1 MNTNETVRGLSIKNV
16 LKKVIEN
23 KVFWIL
29 SFTFITAAA
38 AQITIP
44 VKPVPFTLQ
53 TSAVLLAGA
62 VLGAK
67 RGAISQLIYLGLG
80 IIGLPVFAQTPDG
93 AIGFARLIGPTG
105 GYLLAF
111 PIAAYITG
119 RLIELNKSY
128 VVVVSSMFFG
138 SIIIIFFG
146 TLYLHLMFIKD
157 FTLAV
162 EAGAADFT
170 FWTVIKVFTATL
182 IYFGITKRNPNKS

>member
-29 SFTFITAAA
+29 SFTFITVAA

-128 VVVVSSMFFG
+128 VVVFSSMFFG

-162 EAGAADFT
+162 EAGVAILT
-170 FWTVIKVFTATL
+170 FWSVIKGFSTTL
-182 IYFGITKRNPNKS
+182 I